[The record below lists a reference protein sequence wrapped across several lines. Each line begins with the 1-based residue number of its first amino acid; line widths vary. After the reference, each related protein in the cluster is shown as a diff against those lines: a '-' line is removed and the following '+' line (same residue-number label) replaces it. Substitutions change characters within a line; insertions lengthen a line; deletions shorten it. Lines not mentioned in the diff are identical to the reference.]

1 MPYYLYCLRLAALYQ
16 NLISPTIQEQ
26 VGDLLLWSDPEA
38 KKLMEE
44 IAAAHNVEIEALAEL
59 VAWEREQQERIRRR
73 GMTDAFD
80 GIFDNK
86 KYWK

>member
-1 MPYYLYCLRLAALYQ
+1 M
-16 NLISPTIQEQ
+16 NTEIQEQ
-26 VGDLLLWSDPEA
+26 VGDLLLWSDPDA

-44 IAAAHNVEIEALAEL
+44 IAKEHGVAVEALAEL

-80 GIFDNK
+80 EIFDNAR
-86 KYWK
+86 YWK